1 MFTADDTDISS
12 AGVPTVHPGIFI
24 LLLVATSSGQARTER
39 VGSTTEILVSVS
51 EVISDPPV
59 PVARPTAEV
68 EISAGVSEHQNSSAE
83 LAGRTVVSVTLRKP
97 LRP

>member
-12 AGVPTVHPGIFI
+12 AGVPAVHPGIFI

-39 VGSTTEILVSVS
+39 VGSTADQMVS
-51 EVISDPPV
+51 VISDPPV
-59 PVARPTAEV
+59 PVARPAAEV